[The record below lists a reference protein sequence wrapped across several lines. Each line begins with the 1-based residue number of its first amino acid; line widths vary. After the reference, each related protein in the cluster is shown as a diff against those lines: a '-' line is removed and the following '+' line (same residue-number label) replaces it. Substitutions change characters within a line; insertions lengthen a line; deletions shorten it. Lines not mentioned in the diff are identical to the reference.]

1 MSYIHCSTQGSK
13 RLQKFERIDQ
23 LDQAASQKVEVSSY
37 WQNSWKR
44 LKSNKRVM
52 FGLWMLAF
60 LMIMA
65 VVGPLL
71 SPYAYYETHLPQ
83 KNTPPCS
90 QFWFGSDE
98 LGRDMFTRIWW
109 GARIS
114 LFVGITAAV
123 IDLVLGV
130 IYGSIA
136 GLFGKKTDEA
146 MMRFTDIIY
155 SIPYLLIVILLTVI
169 MGSGLA
175 TIIVALTLTGWIPM
189 ARIVRGQILQLKE
202 LDYAYA
208 AYALGASRWRI
219 LFRHLLP
226 TALGPIITTM
236 TFSIPTA
243 IFAEAFLSFLGL
255 GVQAPVASWGTMA
268 SDGLSALRYFPW
280 RLFFPAVFISLTML
294 CFNLVGDG
302 IRDAFDPRLK
312 L

>member
-1 MSYIHCSTQGSK
+1 MNE
-13 RLQKFERIDQ
+13 FERADQ
-23 LDQAASQKVEVSSY
+23 ITEIATEEIEISSY
-37 WQNSWKR
+37 WRNSWNR

-52 FGLWMLAF
+52 FGLWTLVF
-60 LMIMA
+60 LIVMA
-65 VVGPLL
+65 LIGPSL
-71 SPYAYYETHLPQ
+71 SPYAYYETHLPL
-83 KNTPPCS
+83 KNLRPS
-90 QFWFGSDE
+90 LDFWFGTDE
-98 LGRDMFTRIWW
+98 LGRDIFTRIWW

-123 IDLVLGV
+123 LDVIFGV

-136 GLFGKKTDEA
+136 GLWGGKTDEA
-146 MMRFTDIIY
+146 MMRIADIIY
-155 SIPYLLIVILLTVI
+155 SIPYLLVVIMLIVV

-175 TIIVALTLTGWIPM
+175 SIIIALAITGWIPM
-189 ARIVRGQILQLKE
+189 ARIVRGQILCLKE

-208 AYALGASRWRI
+208 AYALGAGRWRI

-226 TALGPIITTM
+226 NAMGSIITTM

-255 GVQAPVASWGTMA
+255 GVQAPIASWGTMA
-268 SDGLSALRYFPW
+268 NDGLSALRYFPW
-280 RLFFPAVFISLTML
+280 RLFFPAIFISVTML

>member
-1 MSYIHCSTQGSK
+1 M
-13 RLQKFERIDQ
+13 QKFERIEQ
-23 LDQAASQKVEVSSY
+23 LAETAATEVEVSSY
-37 WQNSWKR
+37 WKDSWRR
-44 LKSNKRVM
+44 LKSNKRAM
-52 FGLWMLAF
+52 FGLCMLGF
-60 LMIMA
+60 LILMA
-65 VVGPLL
+65 LVGPLL
-71 SPYAYYETHLPQ
+71 TPYTYYETHLPL
-83 KNTPPCS
+83 KNLAPS
-90 QFWFGSDE
+90 AKFWFGTDE
-98 LGRDMFTRIWW
+98 LGRDLFTRVWW

-123 IDLVLGV
+123 IDLILGV

-136 GLFGKKTDEA
+136 GLWGGKLDEA
-146 MMRFTDIIY
+146 LMRISDIIY
-155 SIPYLLIVILLTVI
+155 SIPYLLVVILLTVV

-175 TIIVALTLTGWIPM
+175 TIIIALTITGWIPM
-189 ARIVRGQILQLKE
+189 ARIVRGQILQLKQ

-208 AYALGASRWRI
+208 AYALGASQWRI

-226 TALGPIITTM
+226 NAMGPIITTM

-255 GVQAPVASWGTMA
+255 GVQAPIASWGTMA

-294 CFNLVGDG
+294 SFNLVGDA

>member
-1 MSYIHCSTQGSK
+1 M
-13 RLQKFERIDQ
+13 QKFERIDQ
-23 LDQAASQKVEVSSY
+23 LEQTASEEVEVSSY
-37 WQNSWKR
+37 WKNSWKR

-60 LMIMA
+60 LIIMA
-65 VVGPLL
+65 LVGPLL
-71 SPYAYYETHLPQ
+71 SRYTYYETHLPL
-83 KNTPPCS
+83 KNTSPGL

-98 LGRDMFTRIWW
+98 LGRDLFTRIWW

-114 LFVGITAAV
+114 LFVGITAAG
-123 IDLVLGV
+123 IDLILGV

-136 GLFGKKTDEA
+136 GLWGGKLDEA

-155 SIPYLLIVILLTVI
+155 SIPYLLIVILLTVV
-169 MGSGLA
+169 MGSGLM
-175 TIIVALTLTGWIPM
+175 TIIIALTLTGWIPM
-189 ARIVRGQILQLKE
+189 ARIVRGQVLQLKE

-226 TALGPIITTM
+226 NALGPIITTM
-236 TFSIPTA
+236 TFTIPTA

-255 GVQAPVASWGTMA
+255 GVQAPVASWGAMA
-268 SDGLSALRYFPW
+268 NDGLPALRYFPW

-312 L
+312 Q

>member
-1 MSYIHCSTQGSK
+1 
-13 RLQKFERIDQ
+13 
-23 LDQAASQKVEVSSY
+23 
-37 WQNSWKR
+37 
-44 LKSNKRVM
+44 M
-52 FGLWMLAF
+52 FGLWLLAF
-60 LMIMA
+60 LVVMA
-65 VVGPLL
+65 LIGPLL
-71 SPYAYYETHLPQ
+71 TSYAYYETHLPL
-83 KNTPPCS
+83 KNTPPCA
-90 QFWFGSDE
+90 QFWFGTDE
-98 LGRDMFTRIWW
+98 LGRDIFTRIWW

-123 IDLVLGV
+123 IDLILGV

-136 GLFGKKTDEA
+136 GLWGKKLDET

-155 SIPYLLIVILLTVI
+155 SIPYLLIVILLTVV
-169 MGSGLA
+169 MGSGLM
-175 TIIVALTLTGWIPM
+175 TIIIALTLTGWIPM
-189 ARIVRGQILQLKE
+189 ARIVRGQVMQLKE
-202 LDYAYA
+202 LDYAHA
-208 AYALGASRWRI
+208 AYALGAGRWRI

-226 TALGPIITTM
+226 NALGPIITTM

-255 GVQAPVASWGTMA
+255 GIQAPVASWGTMA

-312 L
+312 Q

>member
-1 MSYIHCSTQGSK
+1 M
-13 RLQKFERIDQ
+13 QKFERIEHLAETAPDEI
-23 LDQAASQKVEVSSY
+23 EVSSY
-37 WQNSWKR
+37 WKDSWRR
-44 LKSNKRVM
+44 LKSNKRAM
-52 FGLWMLAF
+52 FGLCMLGF
-60 LMIMA
+60 LILMA
-65 VVGPLL
+65 LVGPLL
-71 SPYAYYETHLPQ
+71 TPYAYYETHLPL
-83 KNTPPCS
+83 KNLAPS
-90 QFWFGSDE
+90 AEFWFGTDE
-98 LGRDMFTRIWW
+98 LGRDLFTRVWW

-123 IDLVLGV
+123 IDLILGV
-130 IYGSIA
+130 IYGSVA
-136 GLFGKKTDEA
+136 GLWGGKLDEGL
-146 MMRFTDIIY
+146 MRTSDILY
-155 SIPYLLIVILLTVI
+155 SIPYLLVVILLTVV

-175 TIIVALTLTGWIPM
+175 TIIIALTITGWIPM
-189 ARIVRGQILQLKE
+189 ARIVRGQILQLKQ

-226 TALGPIITTM
+226 NAMGPIITTM

-255 GVQAPVASWGTMA
+255 GVQAPIASWGTMA

-294 CFNLVGDG
+294 SFNLVGDA

>member
-1 MSYIHCSTQGSK
+1 
-13 RLQKFERIDQ
+13 LQEFERVQ
-23 LDQAASQKVEVSSY
+23 PLPETASQEAAASSY

-52 FGLWMLAF
+52 FGLYMLGF
-60 LMIMA
+60 LIIMA
-65 VVGPLL
+65 LVGPLL
-71 SPYAYYETHLPQ
+71 TPYPYYETHLPL
-83 KNTPPCS
+83 KNLPPS
-90 QFWFGSDE
+90 AEFWFGTDE
-98 LGRDMFTRIWW
+98 LGRDLFTRIWW

-123 IDLVLGV
+123 IDLILGV

-136 GLFGKKTDEA
+136 GLWGEKLDEA
-146 MMRFTDIIY
+146 MMRLTDIIY
-155 SIPYLLIVILLTVI
+155 SIPYLLIVILLIVV
-169 MGSGLA
+169 MGSGLS
-175 TIIVALTLTGWIPM
+175 TIIIALTITGWIPM
-189 ARIVRGQILQLKE
+189 ARIVRGQVLQLKE

-226 TALGPIITTM
+226 NALGPIITTM

-255 GVQAPVASWGTMA
+255 GVQAPIASWGTMA

>member
-1 MSYIHCSTQGSK
+1 M
-13 RLQKFERIDQ
+13 
-23 LDQAASQKVEVSSY
+23 
-37 WQNSWKR
+37 
-44 LKSNKRVM
+44 VM
-52 FGLWMLAF
+52 ALF
-60 LMIMA
+60 
-65 VVGPLL
+65 GPLL
-71 SPYAYYETHLPQ
+71 TPYAYYKTHLPL
-83 KNTPPCS
+83 KNLSPS
-90 QFWFGSDE
+90 MDFWFGTDE
-98 LGRDMFTRIWW
+98 LGRDIFTRIWW

-114 LFVGITAAV
+114 LFVGITAAF

-136 GLFGKKTDEA
+136 GLWGGKVDELL
-146 MMRFTDIIY
+146 MRFADIVY
-155 SIPYLLIVILLTVI
+155 SIPYLLVVILLTVV

-175 TIIVALTLTGWIPM
+175 SIIIALTITGWIPM

-208 AYALGASRWRI
+208 AYALGASKWRI

-226 TALGPIITTM
+226 NAMGAIVTTM

-255 GVQAPVASWGTMA
+255 GVQAPIASWGTMA
-268 SDGLSALRYFPW
+268 NDGLSALRYFPW
-280 RLFFPAVFISLTML
+280 RLFFPAVFISITML
-294 CFNLVGDG
+294 SFNLVGDG

>member
-1 MSYIHCSTQGSK
+1 M
-13 RLQKFERIDQ
+13 QKFERIEH
-23 LDQAASQKVEVSSY
+23 LAEIPAVEVEVSSY
-37 WQNSWKR
+37 WKDSWKR

-52 FGLWMLAF
+52 FGLCMLGF
-60 LMIMA
+60 LILMA
-65 VVGPLL
+65 LIGPLL
-71 SPYAYYETHLPQ
+71 TPYTYYETHLPL
-83 KNTPPCS
+83 KNLAPS
-90 QFWFGSDE
+90 AEFWFGTDE
-98 LGRDMFTRIWW
+98 LGRDLFTRVWW

-123 IDLVLGV
+123 IDLILGV

-136 GLFGKKTDEA
+136 GLWGGKLDEA
-146 MMRFTDIIY
+146 MMRMSDIIY
-155 SIPYLLIVILLTVI
+155 SIPYLLVVILLTVV

-175 TIIVALTLTGWIPM
+175 TIIIALTITGWIPM
-189 ARIVRGQILQLKE
+189 ARIVRGQILQLKQ

-226 TALGPIITTM
+226 NAMGPIITTM

-255 GVQAPVASWGTMA
+255 GVQAPIASWGTMA